1 MTEQVL
7 ATFKGITRIN
17 QLEKQGQLKLYGGES
32 EIGRDE
38 NNNRKKCYNL
48 TLAGYAP
55 YDADP
60 K

>member
-7 ATFKGITRIN
+7 QRLKDYRIN

-38 NNNRKKCYNL
+38 NNNRKKML
-48 TLAGYAP
+48 
-55 YDADP
+55 
-60 K
+60 